1 MFGMFR
7 RRDRQ
12 VRAMNAS
19 TPAAPTGPYNHLA
32 TFLRLHAREVALS
45 SEEKALLLQVAANPP
60 AWGAPLAAFEAAD
73 EAAMARGSGPFTAT
87 PDNTPAMPPSATGP
101 EETTGGP
108 LW

>member
-12 VRAMNAS
+12 VRALNAS
-19 TPAAPTGPYNHLA
+19 TPAAPTGPYDHLA
-32 TFLRLHAREVALS
+32 TFLSLHAREVALS
-45 SEEKALLLQVAANPP
+45 SEEKALLMQLAANPP
-60 AWGAPLAAFEAAD
+60 AWSAPLAAFEASD
-73 EAAMARGSGPFTAT
+73 EAAMARRSEPFSAT
-87 PDNTPAMPPSATGP
+87 PDNTPAMPPSATGL